1 MRAVVIQVNEKSLI
15 VPVLGTKCEVPEGE
29 NHMDQTQYRCEECGA
44 NFNSE
49 VQLERHNRMVHSRYT
64 CVNCSETFSA
74 EAEFEAH
81 NFKMHPELQKLPR

>member
-1 MRAVVIQVNEKSLI
+1 
-15 VPVLGTKCEVPEGE
+15 
-29 NHMDQTQYRCEECGA
+29 MDQNQYRCEECGA